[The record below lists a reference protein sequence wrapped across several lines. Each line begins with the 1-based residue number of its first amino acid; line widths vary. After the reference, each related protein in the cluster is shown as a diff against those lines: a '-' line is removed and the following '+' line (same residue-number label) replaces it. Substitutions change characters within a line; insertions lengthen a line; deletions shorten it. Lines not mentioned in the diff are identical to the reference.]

1 MDIATHEVQGRVTV
15 TVLQPQGEVDGR
27 TYKELIGRAQ
37 QAYGAGARQMV
48 IDLGGVSFLSSSG
61 LVAIHSIAKLLHGQE
76 LPDLEA
82 GWSTLHKVGDE
93 ITAQQPKSPHVKL
106 ANPQPAV
113 ERVLQTTGFGRM
125 FEIFADL
132 ETAVASF

>member
-61 LVAIHSIAKLLHGQE
+61 LVAIHSIARLLQGQE

-82 GWSTLHKVGDE
+82 GWSALHKVEYE
-93 ITAQQPKSPHVKL
+93 ITQQRKSPYVKL
-106 ANPQPAV
+106 VNPQPAV
-113 ERVLQTTGFGRM
+113 DRVLQTTGFGQM
-125 FEIFADL
+125 FEIFPDL